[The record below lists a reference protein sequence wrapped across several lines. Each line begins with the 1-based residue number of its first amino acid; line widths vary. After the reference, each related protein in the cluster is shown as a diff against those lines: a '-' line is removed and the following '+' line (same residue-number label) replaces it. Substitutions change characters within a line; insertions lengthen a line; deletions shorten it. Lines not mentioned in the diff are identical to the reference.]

1 MAEIAY
7 SKKDKNRITREEV
20 QRILEV
26 GHLLSSVLSPEEL
39 EELHR
44 VKKLSSSLSQLK
56 RNHSKIGNMSV
67 T

>member
-1 MAEIAY
+1 MAEIKY
-7 SKKDKNRITREEV
+7 SKKDKHRITKEEV

-26 GHLLSSVLSPEEL
+26 GRLLSSVLSPEEL
-39 EELHR
+39 EELHI
-44 VKKLSSSLSQLK
+44 VDKLSSSLSQLK